1 MTARRSSTGYDL
13 TPLSDEE
20 RDARVKEL
28 TADQARILLHQGT
41 EPPFTGALLSN
52 KQSGTYAC
60 ALCELPLFRSDTKY
74 DSGSGWPS
82 FYEPLD
88 RDHIRQLTDTSHG
101 LRRTEIR
108 CQRCDAHLG
117 HVFDDGPAP
126 THQRYCLNS
135 AALSFEPEA
144 G

>member
-1 MTARRSSTGYDL
+1 MTARRSSTGHDL
-13 TPLSDEE
+13 TPLSGEE
-20 RDARVKEL
+20 RQARIQKLDEN
-28 TADQARILLHQGT
+28 QARILLHQGT

-60 ALCELPLFRSDTKY
+60 ALCELPLFRSNTKY

-88 RDHIRQLTDTSHG
+88 REHIRELMDASHG
-101 LRRTEIR
+101 MQRTEIR

-117 HVFDDGPAP
+117 HVFGDGPAP
-126 THQRYCLNS
+126 THQRYCVNS
-135 AALSFEPEA
+135 AALAFAPESE
-144 G
+144 